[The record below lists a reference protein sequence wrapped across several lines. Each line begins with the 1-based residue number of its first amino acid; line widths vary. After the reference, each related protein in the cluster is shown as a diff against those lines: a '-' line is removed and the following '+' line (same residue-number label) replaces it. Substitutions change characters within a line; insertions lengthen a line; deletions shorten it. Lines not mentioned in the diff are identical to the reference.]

1 VEIVVRMNLNSVTFS
16 GSLGELVRELRDAA
30 RAKNRWALVK
40 IFPDVKRGRSISGDF
55 ESLGQYYKDPRR
67 LPEFL
72 RKGLIRINLPFFDSK
87 IPELEKVL
95 CAFYPQNPAEV
106 DDLRRSFSELY
117 SALRKARQYF
127 GLSQHAKK
135 KSDRNSAKE
144 NFNDQIDQD
153 LKKFN
158 DSLSMKFEKWK
169 IPVENLDASL
179 SPEER
184 KWKISLPWPLKIE
197 GVSALIDYAEKW
209 KNYLRNRPK
218 SGRPPKSFNAF
229 LFHAVNAFTYRV
241 FDAKGNY
248 VRKGEMYR
256 VRKNWQLVFAALL
269 WLHVNEEIPE
279 MRKFIREHENEMA
292 DVTLKKFAVWA
303 KREYSHFRESDKGQ
317 GKFGPPMAR
326 DGTNYLGIP
335 FVYVTDKALAGRLV

>member
-1 VEIVVRMNLNSVTFS
+1 MNLNSVTFDD
-16 GSLGELVRELRDAA
+16 SLKELVRKLRDAA
-30 RAKNRWALVK
+30 RANNRWALIK
-40 IFPDVKRGRSISGDF
+40 IFPDVERGRSVSGDF
-55 ESLGQYYKDPRR
+55 ESLGQYYKDPAR
-67 LPEFL
+67 LPEFV

-95 CAFYPQNPAEV
+95 CALYPQNPGDV
-106 DDLRRSFSELY
+106 NNLKQSFSAFYGELQ
-117 SALRKARQYF
+117 RIRQYF
-127 GLSQHAKK
+127 GLSQRAKK

-144 NFNDQIDQD
+144 EFNEDINQAVKD
-153 LKKFN
+153 FN
-158 DSLSMKFEKWK
+158 NSLRKPFEKWK
-169 IPVENLDASL
+169 IPVENSDTSI
-179 SPEER
+179 SSEKR

-218 SGRPPKSFNAF
+218 SGRPPKPFNAF

-279 MRKFIREHENEMA
+279 MRKFIREHENETA
-292 DVTLKKFAVWA
+292 DATLKKFAVWA